1 MTEKPQADALRLWVI
16 LSRAHSAVAAHA
28 QADFNR
34 HGLTSAEFGA
44 MEALFHKGP
53 LLLGEVQRKILLS
66 SGGITYVIDRLE
78 KRGLVERRRCPTDRR
93 ASYAV
98 LTAEGAQLMEEI
110 FPQHAARIERA
121 LSGLDVQE
129 QQKVSELL
137 RRLGHHAAELPL
149 APENRDEEQHMAVGP
164 PNPK

>member
-1 MTEKPQADALRLWVI
+1 MTENPQTDALRLWVI
-16 LSRAHSAVAAHA
+16 LSRAQSAVAEHA
-28 QADFNR
+28 RADFNR

-78 KRGLVERRRCPTDRR
+78 QRGLVERRQCPTDRR
-93 ASYAV
+93 ASYAA

-110 FPQHAARIERA
+110 FPQHAAHIQRA
-121 LSGLDVQE
+121 LSGLSPQE
-129 QQKVSELL
+129 QREASALL
-137 RRLGHHAAELPL
+137 RKLGHQAAELPL
-149 APENRDEEQHMAVGP
+149 EPEDSEVRTRMPASASQAQ
-164 PNPK
+164 